1 MKIRSSIENIVHA
14 LLRVNTM
21 NKRLP
26 EIFKPVN
33 DTKAEK
39 QRTEAEKQRTES
51 NRTESE
57 ALSEEGNT
65 LLLLG
70 LGIVNCSVNSS
81 PIKKKSSIL
90 KVRYLN
96 LEFLE
101 FNCWLWNSLC

>member
-26 EIFKPVN
+26 EIFKPVAKPVN

-39 QRTEAEKQRTES
+39 QRTES
-51 NRTESE
+51 NITESE

-101 FNCWLWNSLC
+101 FNC

>member
-1 MKIRSSIENIVHA
+1 
-14 LLRVNTM
+14 M

-26 EIFKPVN
+26 EIFKPVAKPVN

-39 QRTEAEKQRTES
+39 QRTES
-51 NRTESE
+51 NITESE

-70 LGIVNCSVNSS
+70 LGIVNCSVNNS

-101 FNCWLWNSLC
+101 FNC

>member
-26 EIFKPVN
+26 EIFKPVAKPVN
-33 DTKAEK
+33 DTK
-39 QRTEAEKQRTES
+39 AEKQRTES

-81 PIKKKSSIL
+81 PNKKK
-90 KVRYLN
+90 
-96 LEFLE
+96 
-101 FNCWLWNSLC
+101 

>member
-1 MKIRSSIENIVHA
+1 
-14 LLRVNTM
+14 M

-26 EIFKPVN
+26 EIFKPVAKPVN

-39 QRTEAEKQRTES
+39 QRTES
-51 NRTESE
+51 NITESE

-101 FNCWLWNSLC
+101 FNC

>member
-1 MKIRSSIENIVHA
+1 MHAKCLKIRSSIENIVHA

-33 DTKAEK
+33 NTKAEK
-39 QRTEAEKQRTES
+39 QRTES
-51 NRTESE
+51 NITESE

-101 FNCWLWNSLC
+101 FNC